1 MADAV
6 VQLRCGI
13 KVKILSAVKFYQY
26 MLTFI
31 REKNDSWGKKGK
43 ESVVAQLWSKSP
55 NNAPIDDSKHYS
67 EMWLG
72 TYPSNPSYLLS
83 TGEHLGEYLKKNPQL
98 VGKSVHDRWG
108 PEIPFLP
115 KILSFSQALP
125 LQIHPDLKLAAQLH
139 KEDPKKY
146 GDTMHK
152 PEIAIALSKFELFAG
167 WKPLSHIE
175 PLFRLNH
182 LAKFLPKE
190 GEFNDEALRQVCKN
204 LLNATPKEVEETTR
218 DLQAIPDSHFGAHSY
233 IPALLARLAK
243 QYGEGDNGN
252 LVAAL
257 LMNYLT
263 LGPGDSVFVP
273 ADSIH
278 AYLEG
283 DIVECMAR
291 SDNVIN
297 TGFCPAADRDSVEL
311 FGEALSFVPHNAND
325 ALLPRKK
332 SDKGMKG
339 KTDVYAPPISEFA
352 VLCTTLGAG
361 EEETHKAI
369 LGPSL
374 MVVTR
379 GSGQMNIPG
388 GKTLELSE
396 GWVFF
401 VGQGVALDFTTDK
414 GIAVYRAYAE

>member
-6 VQLRCGI
+6 VQLRCG
-13 KVKILSAVKFYQY
+13 V
-26 MLTFI
+26 
-31 REKNDSWGKKGK
+31 KNDSWGKKGK
-43 ESVVAQLWSKSP
+43 ESIVAQLWSKSP
-55 NNAPIDDSKHYS
+55 NNDPIDESKHYS

-83 TGEHLGEYLKKNPQL
+83 TGEHLGEYIEKNPHL

-108 PEIPFLP
+108 AEIPFLP
-115 KILSFSQALP
+115 KILSFSKALP

-167 WKPLSHIE
+167 WKPLDHIE
-175 PLFRLNH
+175 TLFRLNH
-182 LAKFLPKE
+182 LGKYKPQ
-190 GEFNDEALRQVCKN
+190 GTEFNDEALRQVCKA
-204 LLNATPKEVEETTR
+204 LLNAPPKEVVQTMK
-218 DLQAIPDSHFGAHSY
+218 DLQAIPESHFGAHSY
-233 IPALLARLAK
+233 IPSLLGRLTK
-243 QYGEGDNGN
+243 QYGEDDNGN

-311 FGEALSFVPHNAND
+311 FGEALSFTPHKADD
-325 ALLPRKK
+325 ALLPRRK

-361 EEETHKAI
+361 ETETHKAI

-374 MVVTR
+374 MVITK
-379 GSGQMNIPG
+379 GSGQMKIPG
-388 GKTLELSE
+388 NQTIELSE

-401 VGQGVALDFTTDK
+401 VGQGVALDFATDK
-414 GIAVYRAYAE
+414 GIAIYRAYAE

>member
-1 MADAV
+1 MAEAV
-6 VQLRCGI
+6 VQLRCG
-13 KVKILSAVKFYQY
+13 V
-26 MLTFI
+26 
-31 REKNDSWGKKGK
+31 KNDLWGKKGK
-43 ESVVAQLWSKSP
+43 ESMAAQLWSKTP
-55 NNAPIDDSKHYS
+55 DNAQIDDSKNYS
-67 EMWLG
+67 EMWMG

-115 KILSFSQALP
+115 KILSFSKALP
-125 LQIHPDLKLAAQLH
+125 LQIHPDLSLAAKLH
-139 KEDPKKY
+139 KEDPNKF

-167 WKPLSHIE
+167 WKPLKDIQA
-175 PLFRLNH
+175 LFELNH
-182 LAKFLPKE
+182 LGKFVPKP
-190 GEFNDEALRQVCKN
+190 GQFNDETLRQTCKA
-204 LLNATPKEVEETTR
+204 LLSAPPQTIAETTK
-218 DLQAIPDSHFGAHSY
+218 DLQAIPESQLGSHSY
-233 IPALLARLAK
+233 IPSLLARLVK

-263 LGPGDSVFVP
+263 LGPGDAVFVP

-297 TGFCPAADRDSVEL
+297 TGFCPAAERDSVEL
-311 FGEALSFVPHNAND
+311 FGQVLTFVPHSAQE

-332 SDKGMKG
+332 SDKGMNG
-339 KTDVYAPPISEFA
+339 KTDVYAPPISEFN
-352 VLCTTLGAG
+352 VLYTTLGAG
-361 EEETHKAI
+361 EKETHKSI

-374 MVVTR
+374 MIVTK
-379 GSGQMNIPG
+379 GCGHMNIPG
-388 GKTLELSE
+388 DKSVELKE

-401 VGQGVALDFTTDK
+401 VGQGVALEFATDK
-414 GIAVYRAYAE
+414 GMAVYRAYAE

>member
-1 MADAV
+1 MAESV
-6 VQLRCGI
+6 VQLRCG
-13 KVKILSAVKFYQY
+13 V
-26 MLTFI
+26 
-31 REKNDSWGKKGK
+31 KNDSWGKKGK
-43 ESVVAQLWSKSP
+43 ESVAAQLWSKTP
-55 NNAPIDDSKHYS
+55 NNAQIDDSKHYS
-67 EMWLG
+67 EMWMG

-115 KILSFSQALP
+115 KILSFSKALP
-125 LQIHPDLKLAAQLH
+125 LQIHPDLTLAAKLH
-139 KEDPKKY
+139 KEDPNKF

-167 WKPLSHIE
+167 WKPLRDIQA
-175 PLFRLNH
+175 LFELNH
-182 LAKFLPKE
+182 LGKFVPKP
-190 GEFNDEALRQVCKN
+190 GQFNDETLRQTCKA
-204 LLNATPKEVEETTR
+204 LLSAPPQTIAETIK
-218 DLQAIPDSHFGAHSY
+218 DLQEIPESQLGAQSY
-233 IPALLARLAK
+233 IPSLLGRLVK

-263 LGPGDSVFVP
+263 LGPGDAVFVP

-291 SDNVIN
+291 SDNVIS
-297 TGFCPAADRDSVEL
+297 TGFCPAAERDSVEL
-311 FGEALSFVPHNAND
+311 FGQALTFVPHSAQD
-325 ALLPRKK
+325 AFLPRKK
-332 SDKGMKG
+332 SDKGMNG
-339 KTDVYAPPISEFA
+339 KTDVYAPPISEFN

-361 EEETHKAI
+361 EKETHKSI

-374 MVVTR
+374 MIVTK
-379 GSGQMNIPG
+379 GCGHMNIPG
-388 GKTLELSE
+388 DKSVELKE

-401 VGQGVALDFTTDK
+401 VGQGVALEFTTDK
-414 GIAVYRAYAE
+414 GLAVYRAYAE

>member
-1 MADAV
+1 MAEAV
-6 VQLRCGI
+6 VQLRCG
-13 KVKILSAVKFYQY
+13 V
-26 MLTFI
+26 
-31 REKNDSWGKKGK
+31 KNDLWGKKGK
-43 ESVVAQLWSKSP
+43 ESMAAQLWSKTP
-55 NNAPIDDSKHYS
+55 DNAQIDDSKNYS
-67 EMWLG
+67 EMWMG

-98 VGKSVHDRWG
+98 VGKCVHDRWG

-115 KILSFSQALP
+115 KILSFSKALP
-125 LQIHPDLKLAAQLH
+125 LQIHPDLSLAAKLH
-139 KEDPKKY
+139 KEDPNKF

-167 WKPLSHIE
+167 WKPLKDIQA
-175 PLFRLNH
+175 LFELNH
-182 LAKFLPKE
+182 LGKFVPKP
-190 GEFNDEALRQVCKN
+190 GQFNDETLRQTCKA
-204 LLNATPKEVEETTR
+204 LLSAPPQTIAETTK
-218 DLQAIPDSHFGAHSY
+218 DLQAIPESQLGSHSY
-233 IPALLARLAK
+233 IPSLLARLVK

-263 LGPGDSVFVP
+263 LGPGDAVFVP

-297 TGFCPAADRDSVEL
+297 TGFCPAAERDSVEL
-311 FGEALSFVPHNAND
+311 FGQALTFVPHSAQE

-332 SDKGMKG
+332 SDKGMNG
-339 KTDVYAPPISEFA
+339 KTDVYAPPISEFN
-352 VLCTTLGAG
+352 VLYTTLGAG
-361 EEETHKAI
+361 EKETHKSI

-374 MVVTR
+374 MIVTK
-379 GSGQMNIPG
+379 GCGHMNIPG
-388 GKTLELSE
+388 DKSVELKE

-401 VGQGVALDFTTDK
+401 VGQGVALEFATDK
-414 GIAVYRAYAE
+414 GMAVYRAYAE